1 MLDRILNINP
11 QEKYKSGLKVPSSD
25 HYVVNRYD
33 QDKQN
38 SKDSALFSP
47 LAKLMSKINWRI
59 LNIEYPSNYEILI
72 NFMVND
78 LEFITVIDFNEM
90 YNKPYQ
96 EFSIYR
102 ARSLSNKRKHYEA
115 KLKVEKYEISI
126 LDSPDPIETNN
137 LSILI
142 DRVSKLNF
150 NNSKLKIVDP
160 YILNDLLDNIRV
172 SINNELNY
180 ILKVIYTFISTRSKS
195 RVKNNFPLKTHKNIP
210 IIMQE
215 VAIIYAE

>member
-11 QEKYKSGLKVPSSD
+11 QEKYKSGLKVSSTNN
-25 HYVVNRYD
+25 YAVNRYD

-38 SKDSALFSP
+38 AKDSALFSP

-59 LNIEYPSNYEILI
+59 LNIEYPSDDEMLMH
-72 NFMVND
+72 FMVNE
-78 LEFITVIDFNEM
+78 LEFITVINFNEM
-90 YNKPYQ
+90 YSKPYH

-102 ARSLSNKRKHYEA
+102 ARNLPNNRKHYEV
-115 KLKVEKYEISI
+115 KLKVEKYEVSI
-126 LDSPDPIETNN
+126 LETPDPIETEN
-137 LSILI
+137 LSTLF

-150 NNSKLKIVDP
+150 PSNLKIVDLH
-160 YILNDLLDNIRV
+160 ILNELIDNIKL
-172 SINNELNY
+172 SINTELNY

-195 RVKNNFPLKTHKNIP
+195 RIKNNFVLKTNKNIP